1 MHLHAKNWKS
11 IHAKEFI
18 MRKNARI
25 SKLVFALY
33 VVGASSCISQDAR
46 LNFARLSHK
55 TWGARFAR
63 QRFTKNSILLAKNWV
78 FSKNSSNE
86 SSKKKL

>member
-1 MHLHAKNWKS
+1 MQKIGNQSMPKNLLWEKMLG
-11 IHAKEFI
+11 FP
-18 MRKNARI
+18 N
-25 SKLVFALY
+25 LY
-33 VVGASSCISQDAR
+33 LYYMYLVGASSCISQDAR

-63 QRFTKNSILLAKNWV
+63 QRFTKNSILFSKNGV

-86 SSKKKL
+86 SSKKIF